1 MGNTMEIE
9 VYLYASL
16 ARYLP
21 ETAAGRSVRLSCAPG
36 QTAEDIADQL
46 QLPKKQIKLV
56 FVNGVRKPLQTP
68 LSDGDRLGLFPPVG
82 GG

>member
-1 MGNTMEIE
+1 MEIE

-16 ARYLP
+16 AKYLP
-21 ETAAGRSVRLSCAPG
+21 ESADGKSVWISCDSGCSAA
-36 QTAEDIADQL
+36 DIADHL
-46 QLPKKQIKLV
+46 QIPKKEIKLV
-56 FVNGVRKPLQTP
+56 FVNGVRKAADTP

>member
-1 MGNTMEIE
+1 MEIE

-16 ARYLP
+16 AKYLP
-21 ETAAGRSVRLSCAPG
+21 QSAAGRSVRLSCAPG
-36 QTAEDIADQL
+36 QTAEDIAEQL
-46 QLPKKQIKLV
+46 QVPKKEIKLV
-56 FVNGVRKPLQTP
+56 FVNGVRKSVQTP